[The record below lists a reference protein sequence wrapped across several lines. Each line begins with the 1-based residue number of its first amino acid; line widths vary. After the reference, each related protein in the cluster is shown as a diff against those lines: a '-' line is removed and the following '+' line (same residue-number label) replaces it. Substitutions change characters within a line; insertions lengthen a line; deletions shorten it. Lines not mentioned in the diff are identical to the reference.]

1 MRRCLAVLLLLC
13 CLVGCAAGESTL
25 APAIAFR
32 AALVQAGGCRFTAAI
47 TVDYGQRVQCFTLA
61 CDADGEGTTGITL
74 LEPETVAGVTAT
86 VTDGGGR
93 ITYDGMAL
101 DFGLLANG
109 DLIPAAV
116 PCMLATCWMREY
128 ICDAGE
134 HGTGCQVRYRKKIG
148 EKELLLDTFF
158 ENGIPFLAEVCY
170 NDSGILKIEI
180 SDFAFH

>member
-1 MRRCLAVLLLLC
+1 M
-13 CLVGCAAGESTL
+13 
-25 APAIAFR
+25 
-32 AALVQAGGCRFTAAI
+32 
-47 TVDYGQRVQCFTLA
+47 DYGQRVQCFTLA
-61 CDADGEGTTGITL
+61 CDADGEGTTSITL

-134 HGTGCQVRYRKKIG
+134 NETGRQVRYRKKIG

>member
-1 MRRCLAVLLLLC
+1 M
-13 CLVGCAAGESTL
+13 T
-25 APAIAFR
+25 PAIEFR
-32 AALVQAGGCRFTAAI
+32 AALVQAGGCSFTAAI

-61 CDADGEGTTGITL
+61 CDVDGEGTTNITL
-74 LEPETVAGVTAT
+74 LEPESIAGVTAT
-86 VTDGGGR
+86 VTDDGGQ

-109 DLIPAAV
+109 SLIPAAA
-116 PCMLATCWMREY
+116 PCMLAACWLKEY
-128 ICDAGE
+128 ISDAGQGE
-134 HGTGCQVRYRKKIG
+134 IGYQVRYRKKIG

-180 SDFAFH
+180 SDFAFY